1 MVIHLNCLS
10 LDFVGLIFR
19 KRSVLAKFWFWI
31 LLEYITINVTVGN
44 RYIKLYTQET
54 KIRSLSFDQFQTFE
68 KQIRIHKNEVSS
80 NSFCVNFKSQSNF
93 CMMQS

>member
-1 MVIHLNCLS
+1 MMVIHLNCLS

-54 KIRSLSFDQFQTFE
+54 KIRSLSFDQFQIFE
-68 KQIRIHKNEVSS
+68 KQIT
-80 NSFCVNFKSQSNF
+80 SFVRTLSHNQTSA
-93 CMMQS
+93 